1 MKLKGMTLFFF
12 GIVLGGLGGVLG
24 LILDIAAGSPLTI
37 MFATWGVSIAVAL
50 SFAFMGTIIT
60 HLEEL
65 NKKFDTLINDTEEK
79 CDKKIIETS
88 NQEGSIEIEFNKLDS
103 MSNNELTT
111 IANSPQKYRK
121 ETVRFASE
129 LLKLRK
135 KQ

>member
-1 MKLKGMTLFFF
+1 
-12 GIVLGGLGGVLG
+12 
-24 LILDIAAGSPLTI
+24 
-37 MFATWGVSIAVAL
+37 
-50 SFAFMGTIIT
+50 MGTIIT

>member
-1 MKLKGMTLFFF
+1 MIQRKN
-12 GIVLGGLGGVLG
+12 
-24 LILDIAAGSPLTI
+24 
-37 MFATWGVSIAVAL
+37 AT
-50 SFAFMGTIIT
+50 
-60 HLEEL
+60 
-65 NKKFDTLINDTEEK
+65 KK
-79 CDKKIIETS
+79 
-88 NQEGSIEIEFNKLDS
+88 EGSIEIEFNKLDS